1 MKQLHLTI
9 FLNGQRIENI
19 LGKEKPKSDVNLKN
33 QMEFIYMKNTV
44 NFKTWWT
51 CLAAN
56 YTWQKREKTE
66 RISHNIAQREK
77 KMESEEQK
85 LREIY

>member
-1 MKQLHLTI
+1 MVKDLKI
-9 FLNGQRIENI
+9 SS
-19 LGKEKPKSDVNLKN
+19 GKEKPKSDVNLKN

-56 YTWQKREKTE
+56 YTWQKREK
-66 RISHNIAQREK
+66 N
-77 KMESEEQK
+77 
-85 LREIY
+85 